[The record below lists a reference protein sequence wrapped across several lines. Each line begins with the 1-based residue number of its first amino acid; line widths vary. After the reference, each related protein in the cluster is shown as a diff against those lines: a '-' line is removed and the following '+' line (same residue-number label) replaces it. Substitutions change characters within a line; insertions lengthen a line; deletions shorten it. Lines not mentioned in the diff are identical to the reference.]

1 MPIYNRSFADI
12 NLDFAAN
19 PVTGDID
26 KVKDSVSVKRG
37 IRNVLLSQ
45 NGERLFNPEFG
56 SGIRNL
62 LFEPM
67 TDLTAERLEDECRD
81 AINAW
86 EDRAEI
92 IQIVVSPD
100 PDYLRY
106 RVAIIFRIVN
116 EIEEQTLELFLDR
129 ER

>member
-1 MPIYNRSFADI
+1 MPTYNKGFADI
-12 NLDFAAN
+12 NLDFTAN

-26 KVKDSVSVKRG
+26 TVKDSVSVKRG
-37 IRNVLLSQ
+37 IRNVLLTQ

-67 TDLTAERLEDECRD
+67 TDLTAERLEQEVRS
-81 AINAW
+81 AINSW
-86 EDRAEI
+86 EDRAELI
-92 IQIVVSPD
+92 AINVISEPTW
-100 PDYLRY
+100 LRY
-106 RVAIIFRIVN
+106 RVAVTFRIIN
-116 EIEEQTLELFLDR
+116 QIEEQQMEVFLQR

>member
-1 MPIYNRSFADI
+1 MPTYNKGFADI
-12 NLDFAAN
+12 NLDFTAN

-26 KVKDSVSVKRG
+26 TVKDAVSVKRG
-37 IRNVLLSQ
+37 IRNVLLTQ

-67 TDLTAERLEDECRD
+67 TDLTAERLEQEVRS
-81 AINAW
+81 AINSW
-86 EDRAEI
+86 EDRAELI
-92 IQIVVSPD
+92 AINVISEPTW
-100 PDYLRY
+100 LRY
-106 RVAIIFRIVN
+106 RVAVTFRIIN
-116 EIEEQTLELFLDR
+116 QIEEQQMEVFLQR